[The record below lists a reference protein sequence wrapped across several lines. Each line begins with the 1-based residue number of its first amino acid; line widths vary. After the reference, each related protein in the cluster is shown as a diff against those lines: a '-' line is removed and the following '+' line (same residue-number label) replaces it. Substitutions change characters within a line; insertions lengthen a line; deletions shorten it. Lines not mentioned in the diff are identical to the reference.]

1 MNPKITPLNFELIP
15 DGTTEYWVYSHGCF
29 HSFTCI
35 HNNEHEDYVQSCT
48 VKSSFHISDLNAIH
62 KHDGTDVSFYAMRCN
77 GNPIRVSWNDR
88 DLQDGKRYW
97 DDAYIFATRN
107 EAILFAKRLNRTNK
121 REIIYSPEWIEK
133 ILSGQKTMTIRRTQ
147 YPCGIYD
154 VVSETE
160 PDTVVCQIEV
170 VRVEKWETE
179 YWLRE
184 ISKINQPCAYNEV
197 YTESNI
203 DFLRSSS
210 YSDKEVIELFPC
222 FALSS
227 GFESIPDFIQYH
239 LKNYAPVKYA
249 HTFQLVKGDDNVS

>member
-160 PDTVVCQIEV
+160 PNTVVCQIEIWQV
-170 VRVEKWETE
+170 TKFDSDYWIKIYTNPNLE
-179 YWLRE
+179 YPTLPAKMAKVNHA
-184 ISKINQPCAYNEV
+184 IPC
-197 YTESNI
+197 
-203 DFLRSSS
+203 
-210 YSDKEVIELFPC
+210 
-222 FALSS
+222 
-227 GFESIPDFIQYH
+227 GFESYDSFIQYH
-239 LKNYAPVKYA
+239 RDNYAPVKFA
-249 HTFQLVKGDDNVS
+249 HTFQLVKGDAI